1 MSVEVARIDLIY
13 TGRRGRPKMNIS
25 EEERLA
31 RANEKKKLYN
41 IEHPEKY
48 REVYMRTVEKNREK
62 INEKQKERQ
71 RLIRTQRKV
80 LKSMIEQAPKEIE
93 MFLN

>member
-1 MSVEVARIDLIY
+1 MSVEVARIELIY

-31 RANEKKKLYN
+31 RANEKKKQYN
-41 IEHPEKY
+41 AENPDKY
-48 REVYMRTVEKNREK
+48 KEVYRRTTEKNREK

-71 RLIRTQRKV
+71 RLIRIQKKV
-80 LKSMIEQAPKEIE
+80 LKSSMEQSKRELE
-93 MFLN
+93 MLLN